1 MNIAK
6 EIKFNNE
13 KPFVL
18 PIRKTE
24 TVHIF
29 ALGLLKQQIFAK
41 HKTQI
46 PALLIVLQGSLL
58 FRINSEEIRLVALDT
73 YQIPLDTEHDVT
85 GLDEEN
91 IFMITKEKI

>member
-6 EIKFNNE
+6 EITFNTE

-29 ALGLLKQQIFAK
+29 AMGLLKEQIFAK

-46 PALLIVLQGSLL
+46 PALLVVLRGSIL
-58 FRINSEEIRLVALDT
+58 FRINSEEIRLTALDT
-73 YQIPLDTEHDVT
+73 YQIPIDTEHDVT

-91 IFMITKEKI
+91 IFLITKEKI

>member
-6 EIKFNNE
+6 EITFNVD

-18 PIRKTE
+18 PIHKTE
-24 TVHIF
+24 TVLIF
-29 ALGLLKQQIFAK
+29 AVGLLKKQLFTK

-46 PALLIVLQGSLL
+46 PALLVVLQGSIL
-58 FRINSEEIRLVALDT
+58 FRINTEEIRLSALDT
-73 YQIPLDTEHDVT
+73 YQIPIDTEHDVT

-91 IFMITKEKI
+91 IFMITKEKA

>member
-6 EIKFNNE
+6 EITFNRE

-29 ALGLLKQQIFAK
+29 AMGLLKGQVFAK
-41 HKTQI
+41 HKTQT
-46 PALLIVLQGSLL
+46 PTLLVVLQGSIL
-58 FRINSEEIRLVALDT
+58 FRINSEEIRMAALDT
-73 YQIPLDTEHDVT
+73 YLIPIETEHDVT

-91 IFMITKEKI
+91 IFMITKEKA